1 MKSKLSG
8 DRHSQSCVPVPLPD
22 LGTAG
27 EPVSLAAWLVE
38 PGDAVEM
45 GDRILEV
52 VTPGI
57 TCDVCAPA
65 AGIIERLEKHIDAK
79 ILPGEIV
86 AWIEPVEAP
95 RIGP

>member
-1 MKSKLSG
+1 MTSRPQRDSPLEAG
-8 DRHSQSCVPVPLPD
+8 IPVPLPD

-38 PGDAVEM
+38 PGDAVDL
-45 GDRILEV
+45 GDRMLEV

-65 AGIIERLEKHIDAK
+65 AGIVRRLEKAIDAK
-79 ILPGEIV
+79 VMPGDV
-86 AWIEPVEAP
+86 LAWIEPVEAP
-95 RIGP
+95 RISS